1 MTVSVTLTKS
11 SNNRAVISSV
21 LNRPLVLMSTSTHG
35 TKCDCGSDDASS
47 SFADFHEME
56 NTVETDDL
64 TMNLASGSVVFTISG
79 VRFKVCMTRICMFP
93 DVVLTF
99 IQIPRALLQQHSK
112 DLSAMVDMQSGSE
125 EQAIVLSDSINAF
138 RQFRKVLFTSVR
150 FF

>member
-1 MTVSVTLTKS
+1 
-11 SNNRAVISSV
+11 
-21 LNRPLVLMSTSTHG
+21 MSTSTHG
-35 TKCDCGSDDASS
+35 TKCDYGSDDASS

-56 NTVETDDL
+56 STVETDDL

-112 DLSAMVDMQSGSE
+112 GLSAMVDMQSGSE
-125 EQAIVLSDSINAF
+125 KQVIVLSDSINAF

-150 FF
+150 FFSLFLVVI